1 MHGLIFETSVWLLA
15 ESTRLFT
22 LHYGITSVLK
32 VRRWLNPKITIN
44 LIIWLPRQHLQRYK
58 GIIQTHTPWALTLS
72 PQRRWPIVL
81 STRSLRTDPWKSKIP
96 LKEHIPRLHPLH
108 LGYVVYTVQDIL
120 TQSTKSSF
128 SDLPNSIQQHIMR
141 PAVEICKTAWIMP
154 SLPPASPYAPTM
166 HNAQQVN
173 CRCFYT
179 ICLVFNFS
187 YCLTINSFN
196 PTNIAYRYA
205 VKLESRL
212 MFSRVIQGPQC
223 VKSHVGAFECTRRSC
238 RTKDFI
244 T

>member
-1 MHGLIFETSVWLLA
+1 MTTG
-15 ESTRLFT
+15 R
-22 LHYGITSVLK
+22 
-32 VRRWLNPKITIN
+32 IN
-44 LIIWLPRQHLQRYK
+44 QVVYI
-58 GIIQTHTPWALTLS
+58 ALWHHLS
-72 PQRRWPIVL
+72 PQSQTLTKSEDYHQPHHLVSKATPTTLQRNHPNTYPL
-81 STRSLRTDPWKSKIP
+81 SFNLVSTAPLTDSAEHPKSSDGPMESKIP

-141 PAVEICKTAWIMP
+141 PAVETCKTAPMMP
-154 SLPPASPYAPTM
+154 SLQPAPPYAPTM